1 MKPGNINLHIDKI
14 VLDVDG
20 AGHLDRAQL
29 SLAVERE
36 LHRLISMQGLHKSLY
51 QPGVIDQIAAK
62 PITLDGPVRERS
74 LGNKIAG
81 SVYRGMKQ

>member
-1 MKPGNINLHIDKI
+1 MKPGTINLHIDKI
-14 VLDVDG
+14 VLDVYG
-20 AGHLDRAQL
+20 ARHLDRAQL

-62 PITLDGPVRERS
+62 PIALNSPVREKN
-74 LGNKIAG
+74 LGNEIAG